1 MSFNLGISN
10 HPTSRMGLSSI
21 GVYLYEDVYYRQ
33 WITEIALAFYEGRQD
48 EFVWLDLVR
57 QFRNPEKQQILPLN
71 LTREIVDDIAILYK
85 EVPIYKVVDSKG
97 RSLPKDQKLWEEIME
112 QSRYLMIM
120 DKLDR
125 WTSLLGTVLVK
136 VSFVDDATG
145 FLVEKNEGGIVQLDL
160 MHGGTYDLRHGAS
173 PYYVTELLIG
183 GFNNSRF
190 SGFGGN
196 RNTAENGPA
205 NKVKMKGSVPS
216 PSSYGGNDIMVAGKN
231 KENKSF
237 GAMNML
243 YWSPTSHK
251 SIDED
256 GNEMEVENPYG
267 VIPAVPFF
275 NQDPAHYYFLPINEP
290 LIYANHAVN
299 MRITDL
305 NHIAKY
311 QSFGVPVL
319 TGVERPANTRQ
330 GRPVDD
336 FNQLR
341 GGSAQSRFGG
351 LTGVSGLGAGG
362 SFRNFDAGMGIFRDG
377 NADANALGFSIGPD
391 TAIAVGEKGDFRF
404 EHPKA
409 DITGLLKTIESIT
422 DMVRVNHGLM
432 PKYRDKV
439 SPSGFALW
447 MEKAGVIDRNR
458 RRGELIKER
467 EKQLFQVIK
476 KLWNTHYT
484 KSGEKKFS
492 EDAMVEI
499 TYIDPKF
506 PVDPKTQMET
516 IILEQTIRKSGDKYA
531 LRQLYPFMSE
541 DDIESTIDE
550 TRENAAEQ
558 MTHDSDLQLGIAKKY
573 DAAGLQ
579 FEGVAQKKPE
589 VTGSK
594 IDNKAKHS
602 QKSAKQPGKQGE
614 GKPQGS
620 GKRGAPKGNKNRLGK
635 GNADV
640 TEVT

>member
-10 HPTSRMGLSSI
+10 HPTSRMGMAGV

-71 LTREIVDDIAILYK
+71 LTKEIVDDTSILYK
-85 EVPIYKVVDSKG
+85 EKPLYKVVDEKTG
-97 RSLPKDQKLWEEIME
+97 KPLPKDQKLWEEIME
-112 QSRYLMIM
+112 HSRYLMTM

-125 WTSLLGTVLVK
+125 WTKLLGTVLVK
-136 VSFVDDATG
+136 VSFIDDSTG
-145 FLVEKNEGGIVQLDL
+145 HVVEKNEGGKVQLDL
-160 MHGGTYDLRHGAS
+160 LHGGVYDLRHGAS
-173 PYYVTELLIG
+173 PYYITELLIG

-190 SGFGGN
+190 RGFGGSTT
-196 RNTAENGPA
+196 TAVNGPA
-205 NKVKMKGSVPS
+205 NKASIRGNPHNPSSLGMSDITIAGPKGRKNKKEKGS
-216 PSSYGGNDIMVAGKN
+216 
-231 KENKSF
+231 F
-237 GAMNML
+237 GHLNMI

-251 SIDED
+251 QIDED
-256 GNEMEVENPYG
+256 GVEIEVENPYG

-305 NHIAKY
+305 NHIAKF

-319 TGVERPANTRQ
+319 TGVERPIGARQ

-362 SFRNFDAGMGIFRDG
+362 AFRNYDAGFGVFRDG

-409 DITGLLKTIESIT
+409 DITGLLKSIESIT

-432 PKYRDKV
+432 PKYKDKV

-447 MEKAGVIDRNR
+447 MEKAGVIDQNR
-458 RRGELIKER
+458 RRGQLFNER
-467 EKQLFQVIK
+467 EQQLFKIIA
-476 KLWNTHYT
+476 KLWNAHYT

-492 EDAMVEI
+492 ENAKLEI
-499 TYIDPKF
+499 TYVEPKF

-516 IILEQTIRKSGDKYA
+516 IIIEQKIRETGDRWAFK
-531 LRQLYPFMSE
+531 QLYPWLSE
-541 DDIESTIDE
+541 AEIDKE
-550 TRENAAEQ
+550 IKKTREDMQQRIQSQGEFELDVAKMFDKSGLE
-558 MTHDSDLQLGIAKKY
+558 HPLGPA
-573 DAAGLQ
+573 
-579 FEGVAQKKPE
+579 KKPE
-589 VTGSK
+589 PAEVGKAK
-594 IDNKAKHS
+594 IDNRAKHS
-602 QKSAKQPGKQGE
+602 EDSSKQPGKNGDQR
-614 GKPQGS
+614 GK
-620 GKRGAPKGNKNRLGK
+620 
-635 GNADV
+635 
-640 TEVT
+640 